1 MSITNNKVSD
11 FPSQHQQV
19 NEVLILCP
27 SRRCPRCIKIT
38 AKTKLLFEEMEL
50 PANIEII
57 TNLKHIL
64 KFHTWILPTVIING
78 KIASRGIYPRKE
90 KILKLTGDGAS
101 V

>member
-1 MSITNNKVSD
+1 
-11 FPSQHQQV
+11 
-19 NEVLILCP
+19 
-27 SRRCPRCIKIT
+27 
-38 AKTKLLFEEMEL
+38 MEL

-64 KFHTWILPTVIING
+64 KFRTWILPTVIING